1 MKQVINHFLF
11 LFFIF
16 YYVGKRCF
24 IIDFVRLL
32 ESATS
37 QLLIKSPAFF
47 HYFILIMSTENQL
60 SITVREGIIVPSTVT
75 VPAGKANDETVVSI
89 LFWINTSLSI
99 MALRGPRR
107 LFFDSLRSK
116 ILIKDC
122 AKNLY
127 YHFRKYQKISVLKS
141 PHMKLATF
149 HVIIYVN

>member
-1 MKQVINHFLF
+1 
-11 LFFIF
+11 
-16 YYVGKRCF
+16 
-24 IIDFVRLL
+24 
-32 ESATS
+32 
-37 QLLIKSPAFF
+37 
-47 HYFILIMSTENQL
+47 MSTENQL

-99 MALRGPRR
+99 MALRGHRR

-127 YHFRKYQKISVLKS
+127 YHFRKYQKISENISAEEVCE
-141 PHMKLATF
+141 
-149 HVIIYVN
+149 